1 MTLKNMRRL
10 MAMGTMVTSTLVSS
24 SIEETP
30 YRPIRWQ
37 TAEPVKATKDRSKI
51 KAARKQN
58 RIRK

>member
-1 MTLKNMRRL
+1 MDIKSMRRL
-10 MAMGTMVTSTLVSS
+10 VALGTMVTSTFVSS

-37 TAEPVKATKDRSKI
+37 TAEPGKATKDRSKI

-58 RIRK
+58 RSRK